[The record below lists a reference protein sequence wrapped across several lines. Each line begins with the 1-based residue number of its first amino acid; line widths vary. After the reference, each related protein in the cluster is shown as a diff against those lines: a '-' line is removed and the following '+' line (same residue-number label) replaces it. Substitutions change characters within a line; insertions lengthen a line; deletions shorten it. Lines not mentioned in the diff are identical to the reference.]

1 MNDEKMVNVLH
12 ASNWIVLVLLFV
24 AGWLFFSLHFAA
36 GLAAGGLLAI
46 ANFFWLHGIIRRTVR
61 LPKVRAQAYAFSRY
75 VLRLAI
81 IGVIVWF
88 LVIHFDL
95 NMIGLLVGLSV
106 PVLSIFIL
114 TIYRLISKRG

>member
-1 MNDEKMVNVLH
+1 MNDEKIVNVLH
-12 ASNWIVLVLLFV
+12 AGNWIVLVLLFV
-24 AGWLFFSLHFAA
+24 AGWLLFSLHFAA
-36 GLAAGGLLAI
+36 GLAAGGLLSI

-61 LPKVRAQAYAFSRY
+61 LSKVRAQAYAFSRY

-88 LVIHFDL
+88 LVTHFDL

-106 PVLSIFIL
+106 PVVSIFTL
-114 TIYRLISKRG
+114 TFYRMISKGG

>member
-1 MNDEKMVNVLH
+1 MNDEKIIYVLH
-12 ASNWIVLVLLFV
+12 AGNWIVLVLLFV
-24 AGWLFFSLHFAA
+24 AGWLLFSLHFAA

-61 LPKVRAQAYAFSRY
+61 LPKVKAQGYALSRY
-75 VLRLAI
+75 LLRLVI

-88 LVIHFDL
+88 LIVRFDL

-106 PVLSIFIL
+106 PVMSIFTF
-114 TIYRLISKRG
+114 TIYRLISKGS

>member
-1 MNDEKMVNVLH
+1 MNDEKIVNVLH
-12 ASNWIVLVLLFV
+12 AGNGIVLVLLFV
-24 AGWLFFSLHFAA
+24 TGWLLFSFHFAA
-36 GLAAGGLLAI
+36 GLAVGGLLAI
-46 ANFFWLHGIIRRTVR
+46 ANFFWLHSIIRRTVR

-88 LVIHFDL
+88 LVRHFDL

-106 PVLSIFIL
+106 PVVSIFTL
-114 TIYRLISKRG
+114 TAYRLISKGV

>member
-1 MNDEKMVNVLH
+1 MNDEKIVSVLH
-12 ASNWIVLVLLFV
+12 AGNGILLVILFV

-36 GLAAGGLLAI
+36 GLAVGGLLAI
-46 ANFFWLHGIIRRTVR
+46 ANFFWLHSIVRRTVR
-61 LPKVRAQAYAFSRY
+61 LSKVRAQAYAFSRY

-81 IGVIVWF
+81 IGVIVWY
-88 LVIHFDL
+88 LVKHFDL

-114 TIYRLISKRG
+114 TAYRMISKGS

>member
-1 MNDEKMVNVLH
+1 MNDEKIVNVLH
-12 ASNWIVLVLLFV
+12 AGNGIVLVLLFV

-36 GLAAGGLLAI
+36 GLAVGGLLAI
-46 ANFFWLHGIIRRTVR
+46 ANFFWLHGIVRRTVR

-75 VLRLAI
+75 LLRLAI

-88 LVIHFDL
+88 LVSRFDL

-106 PVLSIFIL
+106 PVVSIFTL
-114 TIYRLISKRG
+114 TIYSMISKGG

>member
-1 MNDEKMVNVLH
+1 MNDEKIVTVLH
-12 ASNWIVLVLLFV
+12 AGNWIVLVLLFV
-24 AGWLFFSLHFAA
+24 AGWLLFSLHFAA

-75 VLRLAI
+75 LLRLAI

-88 LVIHFDL
+88 LISRFDL
-95 NMIGLLVGLSV
+95 NLIGLLVGLSV
-106 PVLSIFIL
+106 PVMSIFTF
-114 TIYRLISKRG
+114 TIYRLISKGG

>member
-1 MNDEKMVNVLH
+1 MNDEKIVNVLH
-12 ASNWIVLVLLFV
+12 AGNGILLVLLFV
-24 AGWLFFSLHFAA
+24 AGWLLFSLHFAA
-36 GLAAGGLLAI
+36 GLAAGGLLSI

-61 LPKVRAQAYAFSRY
+61 LSKVRAQAYAFSRY

-88 LVIHFDL
+88 LVTHFDL

-106 PVLSIFIL
+106 PVVSIFTL
-114 TIYRLISKRG
+114 TIYRMISKGG

>member
-1 MNDEKMVNVLH
+1 MNDEKIVTVLH
-12 ASNWIVLVLLFV
+12 AGNWIVLVLLFV
-24 AGWLFFSLHFAA
+24 AGWLLFSLHFAV

-75 VLRLAI
+75 LLRLAI
-81 IGVIVWF
+81 IGVITCF
-88 LVIHFDL
+88 LIIRFDL

-106 PVLSIFIL
+106 PVMSIFTF
-114 TIYRLISKRG
+114 TIYRLISKGG

>member
-1 MNDEKMVNVLH
+1 MNDEKIVNVLH
-12 ASNWIVLVLLFV
+12 AGNGIVLVLLFV
-24 AGWLFFSLHFAA
+24 AGWFFFSLHFAV

>member
-1 MNDEKMVNVLH
+1 MNDEKIVNVLH
-12 ASNWIVLVLLFV
+12 AGNWIVLVLLFV
-24 AGWLFFSLHFAA
+24 AGWLLFSLHFAV
-36 GLAAGGLLAI
+36 GLATGGLLAI

-81 IGVIVWF
+81 IGAIVWF
-88 LVIHFDL
+88 LITRFDL

-114 TIYRLISKRG
+114 TFYRMISKRD